1 MGYLVRVALVRF
13 ERIGGEDRQRAG
25 RFRRGEPGSRVGT
38 DAAMP
43 TSRRSLIHSAV
54 RLSYATI
61 GWNGVAGVSGLTLA
75 LIAGSPAT
83 AGFALNALLDSSA
96 SAILIWR
103 FRREQ
108 NDPEA
113 AEHLERRAQKFIVIA
128 MVAVAA
134 LVAVGAMRALMSG
147 SHANETVLAILV
159 TALSLL
165 FLPWLGRKKL
175 GIAAALPSPALRGDG
190 VLTLAAAALAGI
202 TLVALTLDGAFGWWW
217 ADPVAALVIAAAL
230 GTEAVRV
237 AVRHVFG

>member
-1 MGYLVRVALVRF
+1 MPA
-13 ERIGGEDRQRAG
+13 
-25 RFRRGEPGSRVGT
+25 SRN
-38 DAAMP
+38 
-43 TSRRSLIHSAV
+43 SLIHSAI

-61 GWNGVAGVSGLTLA
+61 GWNGVAGASGMVLA

-96 SAILIWR
+96 SVVLIWR
-103 FRREQ
+103 FRRER

-113 AEHLERRAQKFIVIA
+113 AERLERRAQKFIVIA

-134 LVAVGAMRALMSG
+134 LVGVGAIRALATA
-147 SHANETVLAILV
+147 SHPDETLLALLV

-165 FLPWLGRKKL
+165 FLPWLGRRKL

-202 TLVALTLDGAFGWWW
+202 TLVALILDAAFGWWW
-217 ADPVAALVIAAAL
+217 ADPVVALVIAAAL
-230 GTEAVRV
+230 ATEAVRV